1 VAATVLDRQERRTK
15 SGNKMGILALSDQ
28 TGHFEAI
35 IFQEGLNHYRD
46 QLEPG
51 RAVLLVL
58 QGQLEGEEVR
68 VRIQSV
74 ELLDQVASRLPSALR
89 ITVSDHKPLKSLS
102 EILSEK
108 GDGEVNI
115 IVQLENGQREVDIK
129 LPGAYRATPHI
140 AGLLQAVPGV
150 VGVELT

>member
-1 VAATVLDRQERRTK
+1 
-15 SGNKMGILALSDQ
+15 
-28 TGHFEAI
+28 
-35 IFQEGLNHYRD
+35 
-46 QLEPG
+46 
-51 RAVLLVL
+51 
-58 QGQLEGEEVR
+58 
-68 VRIQSV
+68 
-74 ELLDQVASRLPSALR
+74 
-89 ITVSDHKPLKSLS
+89 VSDPKPLKSLS